1 MTDGGQ
7 RTTRSHALALEAC
20 SLIHVDSSILIALAV
35 ALIVIVLLVVVLQRK
50 RGARAE
56 APRAA
61 DQRSATDQSLR
72 QRLSKSRSALTF
84 SLAGVFASDQLTDQQ
99 WEELED
105 ALISADVGPGVAS
118 EIVDSVRADRP
129 EDGVQARDALVEE
142 LEALL
147 ANRDRTLRLDG
158 SPAVVLVV
166 GVNGTGKTTSIAKI
180 ANGLVEEDRTVVL
193 GAADTFRAAAD
204 AQLREWGSRVGVLV
218 VSGVE
223 GADPASVAHDAVTAA
238 RENGDDVVI
247 VDTAGRLHN
256 QKNLMDELGKVMRVL
271 ESEASGVSEVLLVL
285 DGTTGQNGITQAKAF
300 TEAVGVTGVVLTKL
314 DGTSRGG
321 IAIAVERE
329 LGIPVKFVG
338 VGEGMQD
345 LIPFVPEEFVEALL
359 AP

>member
-72 QRLSKSRSALTF
+72 QRLSKSRSALTS

-129 EDGVQARDALVEE
+129 EDGVQARRRRISA
-142 LEALL
+142 
-147 ANRDRTLRLDG
+147 G
-158 SPAVVLVV
+158 CSP
-166 GVNGTGKTTSIAKI
+166 I
-180 ANGLVEEDRTVVL
+180 
-193 GAADTFRAAAD
+193 
-204 AQLREWGSRVGVLV
+204 
-218 VSGVE
+218 
-223 GADPASVAHDAVTAA
+223 
-238 RENGDDVVI
+238 
-247 VDTAGRLHN
+247 
-256 QKNLMDELGKVMRVL
+256 
-271 ESEASGVSEVLLVL
+271 
-285 DGTTGQNGITQAKAF
+285 
-300 TEAVGVTGVVLTKL
+300 
-314 DGTSRGG
+314 
-321 IAIAVERE
+321 
-329 LGIPVKFVG
+329 
-338 VGEGMQD
+338 
-345 LIPFVPEEFVEALL
+345 
-359 AP
+359 